1 VVVLHYWYDLSY
13 EEIAQTTDSTI
24 SAVKSRL
31 FRARRM
37 LAKQLQTDEDQAGAA
52 GLAFQGPPENSSHA
66 GEGVRKMNLA
76 LQR

>member
-13 EEIAQTTDSTI
+13 EEIAEGIGSTV

-37 LAKQLQTDEDQAGAA
+37 LAKQLQEADAQAEAVV
-52 GLAFQGPPENSSHA
+52 LAYGT
-66 GEGVRKMNLA
+66 
-76 LQR
+76 